1 MMREAFLTGMPAG
14 RKKKF
19 PGKLLAES
27 RRIMYDQKRLPGVPA
42 GAVFPEKPGRRRM
55 EEE

>member
-19 PGKLLAES
+19 PEELLAES
-27 RRIMYDQKRLPGVPA
+27 RRIMYDQKRLPGIPA